1 MKYVAKNDFKFSP
14 NGYDIE
20 SYVAGQYF
28 PHTGDLLDNAKRD
41 GLVEPEKQNQNP
53 PQKKQASNP
62 KPKKSSSQSA
72 TK

>member
-1 MKYVAKNDFKFSP
+1 MKHVAKIDFKFSP

-20 SYVAGQYF
+20 SYVAGQEF
-28 PHTGDLLDNAKRD
+28 PHAGELLNNAKRD
-41 GLVEPEKQNQNP
+41 GLVEPEKANQTL